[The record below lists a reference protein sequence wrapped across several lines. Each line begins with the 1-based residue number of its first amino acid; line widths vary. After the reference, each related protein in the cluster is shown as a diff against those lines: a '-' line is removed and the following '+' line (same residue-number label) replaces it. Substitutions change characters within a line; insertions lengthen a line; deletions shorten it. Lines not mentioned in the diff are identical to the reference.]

1 MRSLGCYAAV
11 AEIGGGFAF
20 WARLRLG
27 RSALWALPG
36 ALAFVV
42 FALLLTRIDT
52 LFAGRAYAAHGGVYI
67 AASPMWLWAVEGARP
82 ERSDLVGAVIVFGPR
97 GPA

>member
-11 AEIGGGFAF
+11 AEI
-20 WARLRLG
+20 
-27 RSALWALPG
+27 
-36 ALAFVV
+36 
-42 FALLLTRIDT
+42 
-52 LFAGRAYAAHGGVYI
+52 GGVYI

-82 ERSDLVGAVIVFGPR
+82 ERWDLVGAVIVFGPR